1 MKVMGVGE
9 FLLHLFLFVRQGR
22 RKWKTNRFVFHFLL
36 AFQDKRELNDLG
48 GERFPQSSSGCG
60 DASGS
65 VIQKRWSK
73 IERKGVKRMV
83 GEVDGGVRKK
93 V

>member
-1 MKVMGVGE
+1 M
-9 FLLHLFLFVRQGR
+9 
-22 RKWKTNRFVFHFLL
+22 
-36 AFQDKRELNDLG
+36 G
-48 GERFPQSSSGCG
+48 GERFSQPSLDCG

-65 VIQKRWSK
+65 VIQKRRSK
-73 IERKGVKRMV
+73 IERKGAKRMV

>member
-9 FLLHLFLFVRQGR
+9 FLLHLFLFVRKGG
-22 RKWKTNRFVFHFLL
+22 RKW
-36 AFQDKRELNDLG
+36 
-48 GERFPQSSSGCG
+48 
-60 DASGS
+60 
-65 VIQKRWSK
+65 KRWSK

>member
-1 MKVMGVGE
+1 MCNFQLWMCVDEIDGC
-9 FLLHLFLFVRQGR
+9 GR
-22 RKWKTNRFVFHFLL
+22 VSPAPVFVFHFLL

-48 GERFPQSSSGCG
+48 GEWFPQPSSGCG